1 MTVFIYLIT
10 INLTVNSYKQK
21 YVYCLGL
28 NETIIPQEFKNTN
41 LLLNQE
47 ALALKYPTTYDTLNK
62 HQNTLRHLF
71 FLSSSKK
78 SF

>member
-10 INLTVNSYKQK
+10 INLISELLQAK

-41 LLLNQE
+41 LL
-47 ALALKYPTTYDTLNK
+47 
-62 HQNTLRHLF
+62 
-71 FLSSSKK
+71 
-78 SF
+78 